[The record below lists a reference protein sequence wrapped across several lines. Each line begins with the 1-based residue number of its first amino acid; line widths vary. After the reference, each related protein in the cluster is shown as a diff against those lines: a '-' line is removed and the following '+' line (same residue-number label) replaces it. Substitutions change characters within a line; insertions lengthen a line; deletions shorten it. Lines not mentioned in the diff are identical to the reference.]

1 MRRLR
6 LLPLAVVLALAA
18 AACDVQT
25 ATAPGGDLDLYATF
39 DDVQDL
45 ARGHYVEMS
54 NVPVGSVAGIELDG
68 YRVRVRLDLK
78 DDVKVPRGTRAVIRR
93 TSLLGANFVEL
104 VVPEG
109 VDRQAAPSLEDGD
122 EITETAS
129 QIELEEL
136 TARAGAVIGAVD
148 AQAIS
153 GTVQAADQAL
163 DGRGEVIGGLIG
175 QASDIVSV
183 VRDQQEALIGTI
195 DALGQLGVKFE
206 PKAQD
211 LAELIGS
218 LDRATTTVATNR
230 ERAVV
235 AAEAL
240 VALARTTNDDVL
252 VPHTET
258 ILQMLAQANPVL
270 AAIAARAES
279 ISALFDD
286 VVFFNEVFPTVQA
299 NGQVLIQAWLDPL
312 ILVGGAEN
320 LDPTDP
326 VGLLTTILNGVL

>member
-54 NVPVGSVAGIELDG
+54 NVPVGSVAGLELDG

-163 DGRGEVIGGLIG
+163 DGRGEVLGGLIG
-175 QASDIVSV
+175 QANDIVST

-195 DALGQLGVKFE
+195 DALGQLGAKFE

-218 LDRATTTVATNR
+218 LDRATTTVAANR

-235 AAEAL
+235 TAEAL

-258 ILQMLAQANPVL
+258 ILQLLAQANPVL
-270 AAIAARAES
+270 AAIAARAEA
-279 ISALFDD
+279 ISGLFED

>member
-6 LLPLAVVLALAA
+6 LLSLAVVLALAA

-25 ATAPGGDLDLYATF
+25 ASAPTGDLDLYATF

-54 NVPVGSVAGIELDG
+54 DVPVGSVASLELDG
-68 YRVRVRLDLK
+68 YRVRVHLDLE
-78 DDVKVPRGTRAVIRR
+78 DDVEVPRGTRAVIRR

-109 VDRQAAPSLEDGD
+109 VDRQAAPRLEDED

-148 AQAIS
+148 AQALS

-175 QASDIVSV
+175 QTNDIVST
-183 VRDQQEALIGTI
+183 VRDQQDALIDTI
-195 DALGQLGVKFE
+195 DALGQLGAKFE
-206 PKAQD
+206 PRAQD
-211 LAELIGS
+211 LAELIDS
-218 LDRATTTVATNR
+218 LDRATTTVAANR

-235 AAEAL
+235 TAEAL

-279 ISALFDD
+279 ISGLFDD

-312 ILVGGAEN
+312 VLAGGADD

-326 VGLLTTILNGVL
+326 AGLLTTILNGVL